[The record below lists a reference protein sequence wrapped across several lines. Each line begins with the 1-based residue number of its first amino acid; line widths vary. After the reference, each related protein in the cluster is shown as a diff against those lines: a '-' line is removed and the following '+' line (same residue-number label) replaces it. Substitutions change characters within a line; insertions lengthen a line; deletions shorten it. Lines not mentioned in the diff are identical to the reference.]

1 MRQEISEVIQTC
13 SDQDLRFCSPEDFEF
28 INVRGKHASVP
39 NHKPGFA
46 FTASAVRKLAGA
58 GCVYVRLIRK
68 FGYSSS
74 SDSDDLPTVSLKQ
87 SHDDDVTV
95 VKVEPPPTTMTS
107 SSEMLQSSGSVP
119 ACKDDRTPF
128 EDASGGGQCSS
139 VQCQSPGDSYTAVE
153 CESMPEQNTLE
164 QLLGIFV
171 DTGKFSERQV
181 RTVFDLSD
189 CDFEK
194 TMECLLEGPT
204 IQGLVRLHQKMFC
217 GKAATKFYIDSDDL
231 WPDMVRYYKTGVNTS
246 KPIRVILDEQPAI
259 DTGGVC
265 RQVFSDVF
273 TLFANNK
280 HFRLFEGEP
289 CSLRPV
295 HSANCRSSGLLKVF
309 GTMVAHSIA
318 QDGVGFPYLSPL
330 SYWYIAA
337 GEVESLQHIGL
348 SDVGSD
354 VADVITKVCLDI
366 WYGM

>member
-1 MRQEISEVIQTC
+1 
-13 SDQDLRFCSPEDFEF
+13 
-28 INVRGKHASVP
+28 
-39 NHKPGFA
+39 
-46 FTASAVRKLAGA
+46 
-58 GCVYVRLIRK
+58 
-68 FGYSSS
+68 
-74 SDSDDLPTVSLKQ
+74 
-87 SHDDDVTV
+87 
-95 VKVEPPPTTMTS
+95 
-107 SSEMLQSSGSVP
+107 
-119 ACKDDRTPF
+119 
-128 EDASGGGQCSS
+128 
-139 VQCQSPGDSYTAVE
+139 
-153 CESMPEQNTLE
+153 MPEQNTLE

-231 WPDMVRYYKTGVNTS
+231 WPDMVGYYKTGVNTS
-246 KPIRVILDEQPAI
+246 KPIKVILDEQPAI

-295 HSANCRSSGLLKVF
+295 HSANCQSSGQWLPIQLHRMEWVSRIF
-309 GTMVAHSIA
+309 HL
-318 QDGVGFPYLSPL
+318 F
-330 SYWYIAA
+330 
-337 GEVESLQHIGL
+337 HIGTL
-348 SDVGSD
+348 QLEKSSHCN
-354 VADVITKVCLDI
+354 TLVCQM
-366 WYGM
+366 WERTSQM